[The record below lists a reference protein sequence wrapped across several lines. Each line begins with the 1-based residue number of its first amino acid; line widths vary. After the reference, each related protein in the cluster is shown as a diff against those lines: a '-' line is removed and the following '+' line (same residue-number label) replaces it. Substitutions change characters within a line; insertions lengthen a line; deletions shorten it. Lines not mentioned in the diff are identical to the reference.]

1 MKIKIKIILI
11 IFAATLLT
19 NKLFSQGIYA
29 KINAGYGLQMSS
41 QKIDYFHITNYSI
54 DTVSSTYER
63 VNTSLGIG
71 FTCEGAFGYM
81 FNKNIGAE
89 LGVSYLLG
97 TKTNTKQVLIGSIR
111 NNSLSSNMLRI
122 NPSIVIAFDF
132 KKINPY
138 AKLGLIIGIG
148 KIMYEDDYTSSSGLT
163 AVTEKMEL
171 NGGIALGLN
180 AGIGTTYNISNRI
193 SLFGEINMVNLSYSP
208 TKGILTESNLN
219 GVDRLP
225 NMTTREK
232 EVNFVNSYTTNA
244 NTPNS
249 QTEPRQEL
257 KESFPFGSVGAVI
270 GLRVN
275 F

>member
-71 FTCEGAFGYM
+71 FTYEGAFGYM

-97 TKTNTKQVLIGSIR
+97 TKINTKQVLIGSIR

-138 AKLGLIIGIG
+138 AKLGLIIGLG

-232 EVNFVNSYTTNA
+232 EVNFVNSYTTNV